1 MKNTITCIELNQ
13 WINEERD
20 FVILDVL
27 PPEYYGSRHIP
38 RALNACVYEMTFLDQ
53 LRELVR
59 DANTCIVVYDSS
71 AKSMAS
77 ACAARK
83 LAAAGYQQV
92 LELLGG
98 MDEWEGS
105 GYPVD
110 VVGPDIDEEA
120 VITDGLH
127 QVDRSMSRLEWIGRN
142 IWKRHHG
149 TISIKDG
156 ELRFE
161 KGVLDGGWVTM
172 DMGTIKDVDLED
184 DTLNALLIRHL
195 SSDDFFD
202 AEHYP
207 TAKFEVMECSA
218 IPGATPGTP
227 NCAIKGTLTIKDIS
241 REILIHASVVAG
253 ENGSVL
259 AHSCFDIDRTQW
271 NINYGSGKIFE
282 KLGMHLVND
291 IISLELFL
299 TAP

>member
-1 MKNTITCIELNQ
+1 MKKTITCIELNQ

-38 RALNACVYEMTFLDQ
+38 RAINACIYEMNFLDQ
-53 LRELVR
+53 FSDLVR
-59 DANTCIVVYDSS
+59 DVQTCIVVYDSS

-83 LAAAGYQQV
+83 LASAGYQQV
-92 LELLGG
+92 LELVGG

-127 QVDRSMSRLEWIGRN
+127 QVDRNMSRLEWTGRN

-149 TISIKDG
+149 TVSIKNG
-156 ELRFE
+156 ELRIE
-161 KGVLDGGWVTM
+161 KGMLTGGFVTM
-172 DMGTIKDVDLED
+172 DMGTIRDVDLAD
-184 DTLNALLIRHL
+184 DTLNAILIRHL

-202 AEHYP
+202 VDQYP
-207 TAKFEVMECSA
+207 TATFEIMGCSA

-227 NCAIKGTLTIKDIS
+227 NCAITGTLTIKDIS
-241 REILIHASVVAG
+241 REILVHATVVAG
-253 ENGSVL
+253 ENSGVR